1 MYVCNC
7 NGVRER
13 DLTQGIA
20 AGLHTVKALRETL
33 GVGSCCGKC
42 VCDVRKHLQAHRT
55 ESACRGACHSTS
67 RSFEVEL
74 VPAHC

>member
-13 DLTQGIA
+13 ELTQGIQ
-20 AGLHTVKALRETL
+20 AGLHTVKALREAL
-33 GVGSCCGKC
+33 GVGTCCGKC
-42 VCDVRKHLQAHRT
+42 VCDVRKHLQAHQSSGR
-55 ESACRGACHSTS
+55 CHGGCHGSV

-74 VPAHC
+74 TPAHC